1 MPNNP
6 INKVVYGNDVLMDL
20 TEDTVEP
27 ASLVLGTTAHD
38 RSGAAIT
45 GTFDPSIYVEKAGD
59 TMTGRLHITGVA
71 AQLDLDG
78 GDSESGPITY
88 VTVGEVNTGAYA
100 SGTPVWSSTLNMSS
114 IHVND
119 GGAYNR
125 PSVANSKRGVELNYE
140 GAVKIVYREGSTYKE
155 INLPADLALSSGTA
169 TRNNT
174 NATAGTCNWYQ
185 AGRVVT
191 VTVTGVAL
199 TADAANNSDIFTGL
213 PEAKEQTNCIAM
225 GNTSGCTRW
234 YVTTGG
240 ALRVGA
246 MALRNQT
253 IYLNFSYI
261 SAS

>member
-38 RSGAAIT
+38 RSGAPIT

-59 TMTGRLHITGVA
+59 TMTGGLSVGNLQDDHSFTSIGKNWIMHRA
-71 AQLDLDG
+71 DG
-78 GDSESGPITY
+78 LGSMNKG
-88 VTVGEVNTGAYA
+88 TVIINPEYIRIDNETT
-100 SGTPVWSSTLNMSS
+100 GTPTGRVTIRS
-114 IHVND
+114 D
-119 GGAYNR
+119 GSATFAYTENNT
-125 PSVANSKRGVELNYE
+125 S
-140 GAVKIVYREGSTYKE
+140 KE

-169 TRNNT
+169 TRDTT
-174 NATAGTCNWYQ
+174 NATAGTCAWQ
-185 AGRVVT
+185 KVGRVVT
-191 VTVTGVAL
+191 VVVTGVSL

-213 PEAKEQTNCIAM
+213 PAANEQTNCIAM